1 LNVLAKPIM
10 DNPEQQ
16 ALEILRQAER
26 ESAPAVLASS
36 FGVEDM
42 VLTDLID
49 RHGLALGIFTL
60 DTGRLPEET
69 YALMQT
75 ARQRYRT
82 PIVTYAPERAAVEA
96 YVAAHGPNGFYDSV
110 ALRQACCHLRKVEPL
125 RRALAGKQG
134 WITGLRRQ
142 QSPTRRDLPFSEWD
156 GENGLRKY
164 NPLAAW
170 TTDDVWQYVRA
181 HDVPYNALH
190 DKGYASIGC
199 APCTRAI
206 TIGEDIRAGRWWWEN
221 PETKE
226 CGLHPAKKELS
237 RAS

>member
-1 LNVLAKPIM
+1 M
-10 DNPEQQ
+10 ENPERQ
-16 ALEILRQAER
+16 ALEILHLAER
-26 ESAPAVLASS
+26 ESSPSILASS

-49 RHGLALGIFTL
+49 RHQLAIGIFTL

-69 YALMQT
+69 YRLMQET
-75 ARQRYRT
+75 RQHYRT
-82 PIVTYAPERAAVEA
+82 PVTVYVPERAAVEA
-96 YVAAHGPNGFYDSV
+96 YTAVNGPNGFYDSV
-110 ALRQACCHLRKVEPL
+110 ALRQACCHMRKVEPL
-125 RRALAGKQG
+125 RRALAGQKS

-156 GENGLRKY
+156 SENGLQKY
-164 NPLAAW
+164 SPLAAW
-170 TTDDVWQYVRA
+170 TTEDVWNYVR
-181 HDVPYNALH
+181 VNGVTTNGLH

-206 TIGEDIRAGRWWWEN
+206 TVGEDIRAGRWWWEN

-226 CGLHPAKKELS
+226 CGLHPAKS
-237 RAS
+237 HP

>member
-1 LNVLAKPIM
+1 LNILAEPIM

-125 RRALAGKQG
+125 RRALAGKKG

-156 GENGLRKY
+156 GENGLQKY

-170 TTDDVWQYVRA
+170 TTDDVWAYVRA
-181 HDVPYNALH
+181 NDVPYNALH

-206 TIGEDIRAGRWWWEN
+206 TVGEDIRAGRWWWEN

-226 CGLHPAKKELS
+226 CGLHPAKKEMS